1 MVGAALAQAEDR
13 FIDNGD
19 GTISD
24 KQTGLMWEK
33 KTEKA
38 GGLTNPSDVH
48 DVKNRYRWSDLGG
61 APNGSAFT
69 KFLYG
74 LNHGTSSDGT
84 STGGCFAGHCDWRL
98 PLIEELAGLSIK
110 RRGYA
115 VAVEAARASTRY
127 LGPRLPF
134 PYWSA
139 TTVARFPGRA
149 WGSDFGGGPVDSG
162 GKTLL
167 LYVRAVRSGL

>member
-1 MVGAALAQAEDR
+1 MELRRAVASRATVTGACRSSRNWRDCR
-13 FIDNGD
+13 SN
-19 GTISD
+19 
-24 KQTGLMWEK
+24 
-33 KTEKA
+33 A
-38 GGLTNPSDVH
+38 G
-48 DVKNRYRWSDLGG
+48 
-61 APNGSAFT
+61 AM
-69 KFLYG
+69 
-74 LNHGTSSDGT
+74 
-84 STGGCFAGHCDWRL
+84 RL
-98 PLIEELAGLSIK
+98 
-110 RRGYA
+110 
-115 VAVEAARASTRY
+115 AVEAARASTRY